1 MASPNSRPQ
10 WTSMFRSKHGSQMWQ
25 SQADV
30 SGSPPSLV
38 SGATAAHS
46 FKSSF
51 SSVGPDLGRSTETK
65 PRWNPRPEQIRIL
78 EALFNSGMM
87 NPPRDEIPRIRMRLQ
102 EYGQVGDSNVFY
114 WFQNRKS
121 RSKNKLRSATAARA
135 APARACAPARNQNQ
149 AAPPYV
155 PPTPPNKQI
164 QPQQQ
169 LLFSP
174 VAPTSSSSSSDRSSG
189 SSKPV
194 KTSASQAMDLLSPIA
209 AACHQQMRH
218 QLGLD
223 QGQPVLPAAPQP
235 PAPITVAEPIPA
247 ADVEP
252 IFLQYPQQG
261 HCLPAGE
268 LAAILGAQYMPA
280 VQQTPAAS
288 MLSGLYNE
296 LSAAPTT
303 TSHRSSGWP
312 SGLGQHWP
320 SGADQQLGLAKI
332 SEPLNASL
340 GGNEEDFTK
349 LGLLQYGLGIT
360 TAPAT
365 SSAAVWPLPTSPD
378 QAAVTI
384 ATAPAPAGLTSLFA
398 TAATTADAV
407 TYNHLQGPAA
417 DDDVGF
423 EGAAAGGTARGAAV
437 VCFAGTSAACNVPA
451 THLDVKLYF
460 GGGAVLF
467 RCSGD
472 RAEPLLVDETGHTIE
487 PLQHGAVYYCV
498 LI

>member
-1 MASPNSRPQ
+1 MASPNSRQQ
-10 WTSMFRSKHGSQMWQ
+10 WTSMFRSKHGSQLWQ
-25 SQADV
+25 SQADM

-38 SGATAAHS
+38 SGHS

-51 SSVGPDLGRSTETK
+51 SSGPDQGRSTETK

-87 NPPRDEIPRIRMRLQ
+87 NPARDEIPRIRMRLQ
-102 EYGQVGDSNVFY
+102 EYGQVGDANVFY

-121 RSKNKLRSATAARA
+121 RSKNKLRNANAARA
-135 APARACAPARNQNQ
+135 APARACAPARHHQV
-149 AAPPYV
+149 APPYM
-155 PPTPPNKQI
+155 PPTPPKQF
-164 QPQQQ
+164 QPQQ

-194 KTSASQAMDLLSPIA
+194 KPATTQAMELLSPIA
-209 AACHQQMRH
+209 AACHQQMRQ

-223 QGQPVLPAAPQP
+223 QGHPVVSAPP
-235 PAPITVAEPIPA
+235 PAPAPTVAEPVPDA
-247 ADVEP
+247 YVEP
-252 IFLQYPQQG
+252 ILQYSPQG

-268 LAAILGAQYMPA
+268 LAAILGAQYMSVPA

-288 MLSGLYNE
+288 MLLGLYNE
-296 LSAAPTT
+296 LSVPPTST
-303 TSHRSSGWP
+303 GHRSSGW
-312 SGLGQHWP
+312 SGGLGQHWP
-320 SGADQQLGLAKI
+320 SGADQQLGLGKI

-340 GGNEEDFTK
+340 VADQEDFTK
-349 LGLLQYGLGIT
+349 LGLLQYGLGVT
-360 TAPAT
+360 TAPAA
-365 SSAAVWPLPTSPD
+365 SSAAVWPLPASPD
-378 QAAVTI
+378 PAAVTVASAG
-384 ATAPAPAGLTSLFA
+384 ATAGLTSLFA
-398 TAATTADAV
+398 TTATTDAV
-407 TYNHLQGPAA
+407 SYNHLPGPTG
-417 DDDVGF
+417 DVGF
-423 EGAAAGGTARGAAV
+423 EGAAGTGTARGVAV

-460 GGGAVLF
+460 GEGAVLF
-467 RCSGD
+467 RCNGD
-472 RAEPLLVDETGHTIE
+472 RAEPLLVDVTGHTVE